1 MFASIGEEPH
11 RQEKKVKN
19 SNERA
24 SDEQC
29 PGEGSWARNINN
41 KSWKEDRQLSRIKVR
56 DGGEVWNGE
65 K

>member
-1 MFASIGEEPH
+1 M
-11 RQEKKVKN
+11 K
-19 SNERA
+19 ERVM
-24 SDEQC
+24 EQC